1 MNVYLFLYIAGA
13 LCQYKE
19 TARSREL
26 LRDCGSY
33 DEYTSALVRECNS
46 GQPATLVFTPD
57 ETTPDTVYYQVHVY
71 NMHGDYSRGFQPAL
85 LYGKAVFSM
94 HDIVASLFCC

>member
-1 MNVYLFLYIAGA
+1 MSVSGQKPWSIVRRCAHTCNAILLYGLFHAAGA

-19 TARSREL
+19 TERSREL

-57 ETTPDTVYYQVHVY
+57 ETTPDTVYYQVY
-71 NMHGDYSRGFQPAL
+71 NMHAT
-85 LYGKAVFSM
+85 VF
-94 HDIVASLFCC
+94 DQ